1 MTQKPTVDNSKSLIW
16 PPEPMPMDANATLRL
31 LINARWARE
40 NLRAIAAYNQRI
52 ERCGVFSDGLRRF

>member
-1 MTQKPTVDNSKSLIW
+1 
-16 PPEPMPMDANATLRL
+16 MPVDANATRRL